1 MGPKNFERCLECK
14 VLLDRG
20 LYYGYVSPS
29 LLFDQ
34 TVLFSDAPKITS
46 LSHIKIS
53 TRSFIYFLIKIMA
66 VLYVQLNICKT
77 TFQVLY
83 K

>member
-46 LSHIKIS
+46 LSHIKMS
-53 TRSFIYFLIKIMA
+53 TKSFIYFL
-66 VLYVQLNICKT
+66 LNNGSPLCTVKY
-77 TFQVLY
+77 L
-83 K
+83 